1 MSRFTGAPM
10 RNEKDSTA
18 IASKVLT
25 AGVCRRSRSDEG
37 GYILAVLLVG
47 VAISVI
53 WMTALLPAWR
63 QQATREREAELVYRG
78 EQWARA
84 IALYAAKNNGTLP
97 QNIDVLLSQKYLRRK
112 YLDPITGEE
121 FIYLGAVLP
130 GQISSS
136 SQSPISN
143 PVSAGSRPGQSQ
155 AAQGPVSNQPGIY
168 GVQSKSMATSIKVYQ
183 GQQQYNLW
191 PFTYQL
197 ALARGVGGGRGRQQG
212 PGGGG
217 QRGGPGGGRG
227 GDDTPIT
234 PGRGVGGGRGPGGA
248 PGTPP
253 PPPRGGGAPVGGTPG
268 RGGGS

>member
-1 MSRFTGAPM
+1 
-10 RNEKDSTA
+10 
-18 IASKVLT
+18 
-25 AGVCRRSRSDEG
+25 
-37 GYILAVLLVG
+37 
-47 VAISVI
+47 
-53 WMTALLPAWR
+53 MTALLPAWR
-63 QQATREREAELVYRG
+63 QQATREREAELIYRG

-136 SQSPISN
+136 QSSVSN

-212 PGGGG
+212 PGGG
-217 QRGGPGGGRG
+217 QRGGPGAGRG
-227 GDDTPIT
+227 GEDTPIT
-234 PGRGVGGGRGPGGA
+234 PGRGIGGGRGPGGA

-253 PPPRGGGAPVGGTPG
+253 PPPRGGGSGPVGGAPG

>member
-1 MSRFTGAPM
+1 M
-10 RNEKDSTA
+10 RSEKDSTA
-18 IASKVLT
+18 IESKLL
-25 AGVCRRSRSDEG
+25 APGVRRRGSGSDEG
-37 GYILAVLLVG
+37 GYILAVILVG

-53 WMTALLPAWR
+53 WMSALLPAWR
-63 QQATREREAELVYRG
+63 QQAMREREAELIYRG

-97 QNIDVLLSQKYLRRK
+97 QNIDVLLSQKYLRKK

-136 SQSPISN
+136 QSSISN
-143 PVSAGSRPGQSQ
+143 PVSAGTRPGQSQ

-168 GVQSKSMATSIKVYQ
+168 GVQSRSMATSIKVYQ

-212 PGGGG
+212 PGG
-217 QRGGPGGGRG
+217 RGGPGAGRG
-227 GDDTPIT
+227 GEDRPIT
-234 PGRGVGGGRGPGGA
+234 PGRGIGGGRGPGGA
-248 PGTPP
+248 PGAPP
-253 PPPRGGGAPVGGTPG
+253 PPPPPGAPG
-268 RGGGS
+268 RGAGS